1 MLVHLSSLSQCT
13 YTRDDGCKY
22 WAKGWVRAVLVQ
34 FKSSTEEGST
44 QEGVGL
50 FGSTKT
56 AAKSFILGLLQAWP
70 FFFRLHLLFLLP
82 YHLFPLP
89 LPVERPIGA
98 HPRQQRH
105 LLHQDRRQ
113 PFQGRILRIKLFVA
127 CFVEPSWVEP
137 SSVELLKKTENK
149 AILCFTFFV

>member
-1 MLVHLSSLSQCT
+1 MYVHPGRWLQVLGKGLGKGSVGAVQKLH
-13 YTRDDGCKY
+13 RRRLHPRGCG
-22 WAKGWVRAVLVQ
+22 A
-34 FKSSTEEGST
+34 
-44 QEGVGL
+44 
-50 FGSTKT
+50 
-56 AAKSFILGLLQAWP
+56 
-70 FFFRLHLLFLLP
+70 FRLHKDGSKELYSRSSTGLAFFLSATPSFLLP

-149 AILCFTFFV
+149 AILCFAFFV